1 MSADNGNVK
10 EFDTMDENTVLQK
23 NTIIV
28 VMLTSFLTTFIGS
41 SVTVALPLM
50 GREFTSSPLMLSW
63 MVNSYLLASA
73 AFLLPMGR
81 IADIAGRKKIFLAG
95 SVLFA
100 AFTTLCGLAWSN
112 ESIIFF
118 RLFQGV
124 AASMI
129 YSTGMAL
136 LTSVIP
142 PSRRGRAM
150 GLAVTATYIGLSVGP
165 VLGGIMCQYIS
176 WRSIFYF
183 TGLGG
188 VAVIILALGRLKGE
202 WADAKGESFDFAG
215 SLFYM
220 SGLVALLYG
229 ASMIS
234 TEPLAKYL
242 LVASIF
248 LIACFIAIQLKV
260 RYPLFQ
266 IRIFSRNAAFAFSNL
281 AAMINYSATFA
292 IGFILSLYLQIVRGY
307 GPQTTG
313 FIILAQPIVMAA
325 FSSLAG
331 ILSDRIEPRIVASWG
346 MGFNA
351 LGLAF
356 FVFLKAT
363 TPLSLI
369 VLNLFM
375 IGLGFALFSS
385 PNTNAI
391 MSSVEK
397 RYYGIAASTVSTM
410 RMIGM
415 AMSMALVTVS
425 LSLFVGENGLSA
437 AHSAELLK
445 SFRLAFLMCA
455 VLCFAGVFASLARGN
470 VRS

>member
-1 MSADNGNVK
+1 MSAY
-10 EFDTMDENTVLQK
+10 EMDQELKLQK
-23 NTIIV
+23 NTIVI

-41 SVTVALPLM
+41 SVTVALPSI
-50 GREFTSSPLMLSW
+50 GREFASSPLILSW

-81 IADIAGRKKIFLAG
+81 IADIAGRKKVFLLG
-95 SVLFA
+95 SILFA
-100 AFTTLCGLAWSN
+100 CFTLLCGLSWSN
-112 ESIIFF
+112 ESIIVCRF
-118 RLFQGV
+118 FQGV

-129 YSTGMAL
+129 YATAMAL

-142 PSRRGRAM
+142 SFRRGRAM

-188 VAVIILALGRLKGE
+188 LIVILLALIRLKGE
-202 WADAKGESFDFAG
+202 WAEARGESFDFAG
-215 SLFYM
+215 SIFYM
-220 SGLVALLYG
+220 SGLVALFYG
-229 ASMIS
+229 ISMIS
-234 TEPLAKYL
+234 KVPVAKYL
-242 LVASIF
+242 IAASVV
-248 LIACFIAIQLKV
+248 LIACFIFLQLKV
-260 RYPLFQ
+260 RYPLLQ
-266 IRIFSRNAAFAFSNL
+266 IRIFSHNAAFAYSNL

-292 IGFILSLYLQIVRGY
+292 IGFILSLYLQVVRGY
-307 GPQTTG
+307 GPQATG
-313 FIILAQPIVMAA
+313 FIILAQPVVMAS

-331 ILSDRIEPRIVASWG
+331 TLSDRIEPRIVASWG
-346 MGFNA
+346 MSLNA
-351 LGLAF
+351 LGLLI
-356 FVFLKAT
+356 FVFLSAT
-363 TPLSLI
+363 TPVWMI
-369 VLNLFM
+369 VLNLFI

-397 RYYGIAASTVSTM
+397 RYYGIASSTVATM

-415 AMSMALVTVS
+415 ATSMALVTVA
-425 LSLFVGENGLSA
+425 LSLFVGENGLSS
-437 AHSAELLK
+437 AHSTELLK
-445 SFRLAFLMCA
+445 SFKLAFLVCG
-455 VLCFAGVFASLARGN
+455 VLCFFGVFASLARGN